1 MKTNEEWMQHAL
13 TLAEQ
18 AARHG
23 EVPVGAVVVLNNEII
38 GEGFN
43 QPISTSDPTAH
54 AEIIALRNAAKKI
67 GNYRLNE
74 SILFVTIE
82 PCLMCAGSLVH
93 ARIKKVVF
101 GASEPKA
108 GAIISAHSVLDNP
121 KLNHVVEYQGGVL
134 SNECRF
140 IISEFFKNKR
150 TVEKINLHD

>member
-1 MKTNEEWMQHAL
+1 MKEHEKWMQHAL
-13 TLAEQ
+13 KLAEQ
-18 AARHG
+18 AALQG
-23 EVPVGAVVVLNNEII
+23 EVPVGAVVVLNDEII

-54 AEIIALRNAAKKI
+54 AEIVALRNAAKKI

-74 SILFVTIE
+74 ATLYVTIE

-108 GAIISAHSVLDNP
+108 GAVISAHNVLDNT
-121 KLNHVVEYQGGVL
+121 KLNHMVEYQGGVL
-134 SNECRF
+134 AEQCSQ
-140 IISEFFKNKR
+140 IISDFFKNKR
-150 TVEKINLHD
+150 VNQS

>member
-67 GNYRLNE
+67 GNYRLNDAT
-74 SILFVTIE
+74 LFVTIE

-108 GAIISAHSVLDNP
+108 GAIISAHNVLDSA
-121 KLNHVVEYQGGVL
+121 KLNHAVEYQGGVL
-134 SNECRF
+134 SAECSY

-150 TVEKINLHD
+150 SNQF

>member
-1 MKTNEEWMQHAL
+1 MKSHEHFMQRAL
-13 TLAEQ
+13 GLAEQ
-18 AARHG
+18 GAQQG
-23 EVPVGAVVVLNNEII
+23 EVPVGAVVVLDDEII

-54 AEIIALRNAAKKI
+54 AEIVALRNAAKKI
-67 GNYRLNE
+67 GNYRLVDAT
-74 SILFVTIE
+74 LFVTIE

-108 GAIISAHSVLDNP
+108 GAITSAHQVLDNA

-134 SNECRF
+134 ADKCSQL
-140 IISEFFKNKR
+140 ISDFFKNKR
-150 TVEKINLHD
+150 NHE

>member
-1 MKTNEEWMQHAL
+1 MKTNEHWMQHAL

-18 AARHG
+18 AALQG
-23 EVPVGAVVVLNNEII
+23 EVPVGAVVVLNDEII

-54 AEIIALRNAAKKI
+54 AEIVALRNAAKKI

-74 SILFVTIE
+74 TILYVTIE

-93 ARIKKVVF
+93 ARVKKVVF

-108 GAIISAHSVLDNP
+108 GAVISAHNVLDNT

-134 SNECRF
+134 AEQCSE
-140 IISEFFKNKR
+140 IISDFFKNKR
-150 TVEKINLHD
+150 TNQT